1 MNAGLL
7 SKARK
12 GLVLIN
18 TARGG
23 LIDENAVAEALHSGQ
38 LAAYA
43 CDVLA
48 QEPPAADNPILSAPN
63 AYVTPHI
70 AWAGAA
76 ARGRIISIMADN
88 LEAFLAGTPQNVVS

>member
-1 MNAGLL
+1 MRTPSQRLCTADNLL
-7 SKARK
+7 RM
-12 GLVLIN
+12 L
-18 TARGG
+18 
-23 LIDENAVAEALHSGQ
+23 
-38 LAAYA
+38 
-43 CDVLA
+43 DVLA

>member
-1 MNAGLL
+1 M
-7 SKARK
+7 
-12 GLVLIN
+12 LIN

-23 LIDENAVAEALHSGQ
+23 LIDEKAVAEALHSGQ

-70 AWAGAA
+70 AWQVLPLVVASLASWQ
-76 ARGRIISIMADN
+76 IISRLSSQENPKMW
-88 LEAFLAGTPQNVVS
+88 